1 MDIGG
6 NIRKAR
12 KIRGLTQI
20 DVAEMAEIAVN
31 SLRLYEAGKRT
42 PNLEQL
48 QHIARAIGVE
58 WPSLVDGDFIWD
70 DGTTVEIP
78 AGMGFT
84 ASLGGT
90 VKATVR
96 TKIDAAL
103 DKLNPDG
110 QQKAVERVEELTEI
124 PRYRAG
130 TGLESTPAPT
140 GEVDITDLADAPTE
154 APEGK

>member
-78 AGMGFT
+78 AGMEFT

-124 PRYRAG
+124 PRYRAE
-130 TGLESTPAPT
+130 TPPESTLAPQEGKDT
-140 GEVDITDLADAPTE
+140 TPPPDAPETP
-154 APEGK
+154 PEGE